1 MPLIPDFP
9 EMQLVSYY
17 LHLFLQRKLPR
28 KKNYTTK
35 LRFNQVENIYAKSN
49 EVKERDP
56 NDTLIGDRL
65 IQDFSPTGW
74 QQEGEED
81 EEKEEVEDVLSGA
94 SRDLWVTTTKMKK
107 MVMRPM
113 PRMRM
118 KTKTKKSPEGR
129 SLN

>member
-1 MPLIPDFP
+1 M
-9 EMQLVSYY
+9 VSYY
-17 LHLFLQRKLPR
+17 LRLVFFLS
-28 KKNYTTK
+28 
-35 LRFNQVENIYAKSN
+35 FNLNKIVYLNQCRITLYAKSN

-56 NDTLIGDRL
+56 NYTLIGERL
-65 IQDFSPTGW
+65 VQDFSPTGR

-81 EEKEEVEDVLSGA
+81 EEKEDVEDVLSGA